1 MANNITMDLG
11 ISPMAMIMLKI
22 MASSVDQIS
31 LTTQIGRPE
40 VIVGKQGKF
49 WWQGLQGLHEGKCA
63 AAVSSYGKI
72 AGRSIRE

>member
-49 WWQGLQGLHEGKCA
+49 W
-63 AAVSSYGKI
+63 
-72 AGRSIRE
+72 